1 MGGGG
6 KRGGGS
12 STYVVG
18 HRYYAG
24 LHLALCHGPVDAVT
38 RIIVGERTAWSGSIT
53 SSQTIYI
60 NAPDLFGG
68 ESREGGVQGYVEV
81 KMGGPTETVS
91 GYLQQKLGAVI
102 PAFRGVVSLI
112 AQQCLL
118 SAMNPYVKPWSVEAR
133 RIPAPAALG
142 SGYINGDANPAHIIY
157 ECLNNATWGLG
168 YAASEIDV
176 TSFQTSANT
185 LASEQY
191 GLSILWDREQPLEE
205 FIAEVLRHIDGTLY
219 VHPRTGKFVLK
230 LARADYTVSSLL
242 VLDASNILELESFS
256 RPAESE
262 LVNQINVRYRDRAT
276 DKDAAIT
283 VHDLAAL
290 ELAGGVVSSVT
301 VDYPGVSNG
310 SLASRVALGDLKQ
323 LSVPLAKATLIA
335 NRQASNLNIGEVF
348 KFTWP
353 ELGIAQLV
361 MRVVRVSY
369 GTLTDGRVR
378 IECVEDIFGLP
389 SASYVSPTPT
399 SWVSPLTSPAP
410 VPYRRLSEAPWWTV
424 VKRVVGESQTAR
436 DELDPQGGLLIACAS
451 RPSGDSLN
459 VKLLTRQGSAAY
471 AEVETMGFTPNATV
485 TNAIDEQATVL
496 TIGNGQDLDVV
507 KLDTFAYLDNEIVAV
522 KAINLVASTVTV
534 DRGVLDTVPAPH
546 LAAAR
551 IWFADALEA
560 LITEQYLSG
569 ESLQVKMLP
578 ATGLGR
584 LAESA
589 APADNY
595 TFAGRMI
602 RPYPPGNVK
611 VNNVMWPTVI
621 LGQIALT
628 WAHRDRMQQTV
639 YLVTQPEGNIG
650 PEAGTT
656 YTLRVYNENNGLQ
669 KTVTGLTTTAWNY
682 LTTDEATDSGLGRIN
697 GKLKIEIEAV
707 RAGYT
712 SWQKQTRSVDR
723 AGYGLNYGKYYGGT

>member
-6 KRGGGS
+6 KGGGS
-12 STYVVG
+12 SSYVVG

-24 LHLALCHGPVDAVT
+24 LHLAICHGPVDAVT
-38 RIIVGERTAWSGSIT
+38 RIIVGERTAWSGSVT
-53 SSQTIYI
+53 SSQTLYV
-60 NAPDLFGG
+60 NAPELFGG
-68 ESREGGVQGYVEV
+68 DSREGGVQGYVEI
-81 KMGGPTETVS
+81 KMGGAAETVS
-91 GYLQQKLGAVI
+91 GYLQQKLGSII
-102 PAFRGVVSLI
+102 PAFRGVVSI
-112 AQQCLL
+112 ISQQCQL
-118 SAMNPYVKPWSVEAR
+118 SAMNPYIKPWSIEAR

-168 YAASEIDV
+168 YAASEIDAS
-176 TSFQTSANT
+176 SFQTAANT

-191 GLSILWDREQPLEE
+191 GLSLLWEREQPLEE
-205 FIAEVLRHIDGTLY
+205 FIAEILRHIDGTLY

-230 LARADYTVSSLL
+230 LARADYNVSSLL
-242 VLDASNILELESFS
+242 VLDPSSILELESFS
-256 RPAESE
+256 RPSESE
-262 LVNQINVRYRDRAT
+262 LVNQITVRYRDRST

-290 ELAGGVVSSVT
+290 ELAGGVVSSAT
-301 VDYPGVSNG
+301 VDYPGISNG

-323 LSVPLAKATLIA
+323 LSVPLAKGTLIA
-335 NRQASNLNIGEVF
+335 NRQASNLNIGDVF

-399 SWVSPLTSPAP
+399 SWVSPLTSPAQ
-410 VPYRRLSEAPWWTV
+410 VPYRRLGEAPWWTV

-436 DELDPQGGLLIACAS
+436 DELDPQGGLLVACAS

-459 VKLLTRQGSAAY
+459 AKLLTRQGSAAF
-471 AEVETMGFTPNATV
+471 AEVDTMGFTPNATV
-485 TNAIDEQATVL
+485 TNAIDEQTTVL
-496 TIGNGQDLDVV
+496 AIGNGQDLDVV
-507 KLDTFAYLDNEIVAV
+507 KLDTYAYLDNEIVAV
-522 KAINLVASTVTV
+522 KAINLVAGTVTV
-534 DRGVLDTVPAPH
+534 ERGVLDTVPAPH
-546 LAAAR
+546 LASAR

-560 LITEQYLSG
+560 LVTEQYLSG

-589 APADNY
+589 ATADSY

-602 RPYPPGNVK
+602 RPYPPGNVR
-611 VNNVMWPTVI
+611 VNNVMWPTAI
-621 LGQIALT
+621 LGQMALT
-628 WAHRDRMQQTV
+628 WAHRDRMQQSV
-639 YLVTQPEGNIG
+639 YLVTQSEGNIG
-650 PEAGTT
+650 PEAGVT
-656 YTLRVYNENNGLQ
+656 YTVRFYNENNALQ
-669 KTVTGLTTTAWNY
+669 KTLTGLTTTAWTY
-682 LTTDEATDSGLGRIN
+682 LTADEATDSGLGRIN
-697 GKLKIEIEAV
+697 GKFKVEIEAV

-723 AGYGLNYGKYYGGT
+723 AGYGLNYGKYYGGI

>member
-6 KRGGGS
+6 KGGGGS
-12 STYVVG
+12 SSYVVG

-24 LHLALCHGPVDAVT
+24 LHLAICHGPVDAVT
-38 RIIVGERTAWSGSIT
+38 RIIVGERTAWSGSVT
-53 SSQTIYI
+53 SSQTLYV
-60 NAPDLFGG
+60 NAPELFGG
-68 ESREGGVQGYVEV
+68 DSREGGVQGYVEV
-81 KMGGPTETVS
+81 KLGGPAETIS
-91 GYLQQKLGAVI
+91 GYLQQKLGSVI
-102 PAFRGVVSLI
+102 PAFRGVVSI
-112 AQQCLL
+112 IVQQCQL
-118 SAMNPYVKPWSVEAR
+118 SAMNPYIKPWSIEAR

-168 YAASEIDV
+168 YAASEIDAS
-176 TSFQTSANT
+176 SFQTAANT

-191 GLSILWDREQPLEE
+191 GLSLLWDREQPLEE
-205 FIAEVLRHIDGTLY
+205 FIAEILRHIDGTLY

-230 LARADYTVSSLL
+230 LARADYNVSSLL

-256 RPAESE
+256 RPSESE
-262 LVNQINVRYRDRAT
+262 LVNQITVRYRDRST

-290 ELAGGVVSSVT
+290 ELAGGVVSSAT
-301 VDYPGVSNG
+301 VDYPGISNG

-335 NRQASNLNIGEVF
+335 NRQASNLNIGDVF

-410 VPYRRLSEAPWWTV
+410 VPYRRLNEAPWWTV
-424 VKRVVGESQTAR
+424 VKRVVGESATAQN
-436 DELDPQGGLLIACAS
+436 ELDPQGGLLVACAS

-471 AEVETMGFTPNATV
+471 AEVDTMGFTPNATLI
-485 TNAIDEQATVL
+485 NACDEQATVFS
-496 TIGNGQDLDVV
+496 IGNGQDLDIV
-507 KLDTFAYLDNEIVAV
+507 KLNTYAYLDNEIVAV
-522 KAINLVASTVTV
+522 KAINLVTGTVTV

-546 LAAAR
+546 LASAR
-551 IWFADALEA
+551 IWFADAFEA
-560 LITEQYLSG
+560 LVTEQYLSG

-589 APADNY
+589 APADSY

-611 VNNVMWPTVI
+611 VNNVMWPTTI

-639 YLVTQPEGNIG
+639 YLVTQSEGNIG
-650 PEAGTT
+650 PEVGVT
-656 YTLRVYNENNGLQ
+656 YTVRFYNENNSLQ
-669 KTVTGLTTTAWNY
+669 KTLTGLTTTTWTY
-682 LTTDEATDSGLGRIN
+682 LSADEATDSGLGRIN
-697 GKLKIEIEAV
+697 GKFKVEIEAV

-723 AGYGLNYGKYYGGT
+723 AGYGLNYGKYYGGI